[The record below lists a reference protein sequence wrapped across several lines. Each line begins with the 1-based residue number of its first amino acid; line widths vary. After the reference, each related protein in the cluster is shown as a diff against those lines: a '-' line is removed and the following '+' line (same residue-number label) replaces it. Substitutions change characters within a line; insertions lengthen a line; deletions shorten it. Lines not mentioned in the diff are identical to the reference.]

1 MTRQGR
7 QIFTSCESSPGRSAP
22 QKRGPPDSASGQKK
36 IGIVCKSFSA
46 FYRKKSCLRKDTTS
60 QAYNKISFLRLA
72 SFPQSGEA
80 RAFPPLPRLLNH
92 SCCLQVKK
100 LGDIYYN
107 EKGQVRDTT
116 HTCPL
121 RLFKKVDS
129 PFQSREVQAFPPL
142 PRLFNHSLEPAGL
155 TARRSL
161 SFCASLPQ
169 KYSLCKRRIL

>member
-1 MTRQGR
+1 MRYPSWICHASAPQGAGSVRILTQQGR

-60 QAYNKISFLRLA
+60 QAYSKISFLRLA

-107 EKGQVRDTT
+107 KKGQVRDTT

-121 RLFKKVDS
+121 RLFKKVLLS
-129 PFQSREVQAFPPL
+129 
-142 PRLFNHSLEPAGL
+142 NHGRYRRFHLYPGCLTIAWSL
-155 TARRSL
+155 
-161 SFCASLPQ
+161 Q
-169 KYSLCKRRIL
+169 V